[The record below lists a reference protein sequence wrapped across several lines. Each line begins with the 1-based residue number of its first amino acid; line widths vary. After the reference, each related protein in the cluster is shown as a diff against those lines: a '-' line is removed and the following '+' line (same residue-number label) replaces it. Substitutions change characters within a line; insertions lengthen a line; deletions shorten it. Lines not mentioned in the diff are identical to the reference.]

1 MLPGGQGIAGEWGHN
16 VLDPGGNP
24 CYCGRRGCVETVL
37 SGPSL
42 ERFYEERSGTRRELP
57 EIAARAESGTDE
69 AAVAAVERLAEG
81 FGRALASVVNILDP
95 HVIVLGGGVS
105 NVDALYGRGV
115 EEMSRWVFNDRL
127 DTRVVR
133 NELGDSAGV
142 FGAAMLTDRGPGP
155 AVAP

>member
-1 MLPGGQGIAGEWGHN
+1 M
-16 VLDPGGNP
+16 
-24 CYCGRRGCVETVL
+24 
-37 SGPSL
+37 
-42 ERFYEERSGTRRELP
+42 
-57 EIAARAESGTDE
+57 DE
-69 AAVAAVERLAEG
+69 AAATAVERLAEG

-142 FGAAMLTDRGPGP
+142 FGAAMLADRGPGP